1 MTHSSLRFSTL
12 GLPLLLLTACGDEAA
27 TGTAEGPKAPV
38 AKVVPH
44 AMTEHGQVRHDDY
57 FWMRLS
63 DAQKEAET
71 PDAQTQ
77 DVLDYLNAEN
87 DYRKAILAHTDTLQ
101 KELFDEMVGRI
112 KQDDSSVPFKYHG
125 YLYYSRFEIGQDY
138 ELQCRKKGDA
148 NGKEEIMLN
157 VPELAE
163 GHAYYQVGGAEVSPN
178 NNLLAYAVDTVS

>member
-1 MTHSSLRFSTL
+1 
-12 GLPLLLLTACGDEAA
+12 
-27 TGTAEGPKAPV
+27 
-38 AKVVPH
+38 
-44 AMTEHGQVRHDDY
+44 MTEHGQVRHDDY

-148 NGKEEIMLN
+148 NGRGRDHVERPLSWPRAMPTTKSEALK
-157 VPELAE
+157 
-163 GHAYYQVGGAEVSPN
+163 
-178 NNLLAYAVDTVS
+178 

>member
-87 DYRKAILAHTDTLQ
+87 DYRKAHPRTHRHAPEGVVRRD
-101 KELFDEMVGRI
+101 GRSH
-112 KQDDSSVPFKYHG
+112 QAG
-125 YLYYSRFEIGQDY
+125 R
-138 ELQCRKKGDA
+138 
-148 NGKEEIMLN
+148 
-157 VPELAE
+157 
-163 GHAYYQVGGAEVSPN
+163 
-178 NNLLAYAVDTVS
+178 